1 MPEFITASR
10 ATHSPVNLW
19 QVGTT
24 HGRRFI
30 AYLEMDDHDAPEG
43 GEVSLDAEAIGGP
56 DDGWLQEVM
65 QHARVPSRRER
76 GSDRFVVIWSLRL
89 PPGERWNLTLR
100 LNGQAVATRTI
111 SITEARQ

>member
-19 QVGTT
+19 HVGTT

-30 AYLEMDDHDAPEG
+30 AYLEMDDDDAPEG
-43 GEVSLDAEAIGGP
+43 GEVSIDAEAIGDP

-65 QHARVPSRRER
+65 QHARVPSRRQR
-76 GSDRFVVIWSLRL
+76 GSGRFVVLCSLRL
-89 PPGERWNLTLR
+89 APGERLHLTLR
-100 LNGQAVATRTI
+100 LNGQAIATRTI